1 MEQRKDDND
10 LDIEDTK
17 AATDVL
23 STPTA
28 PGKAKGKGRQKQS
41 VSSSVTQP
49 LAMVQM
55 PDPTLAPDLAQMY
68 GPTQPPNLTQ
78 ISDIDPIQI
87 SGSGQV
93 PGMNQTP
100 SLSLLPGLIQAAGPA
115 MTPAPTQIPS
125 LIHTP
130 GQQNGQ
136 SLSNAAGMLGIPA
149 PVIPTVPSSLTSATT
164 SAVTES
170 GTAVATTETG
180 ATGPVALDAEG
191 TKAAVAPVVFDKK
204 ESQVISYDWVSLIS

>member
-41 VSSSVTQP
+41 VSNSITQP

-55 PDPTLAPDLAQMY
+55 PDPTQAPDLVQMY

-87 SGSGQV
+87 SGSGQMT
-93 PGMNQTP
+93 GMNQTP
-100 SLSLLPGLIQAAGPA
+100 NLSLLPGLIQAAGPA
-115 MTPAPTQIPS
+115 MTPSPTQI
-125 LIHTP
+125 LNLT
-130 GQQNGQ
+130 QQNGQ
-136 SLSNAAGMLGIPA
+136 SLSNTAGMLGIPA
-149 PVIPTVPSSLTSATT
+149 PVIPTAPSSLTSATT

-191 TKAAVAPVVFDKK
+191 TKAAVAPVVFDRK